1 MRTIEQRIYD
11 IVAKNSYKPS
21 QPMTTLS
28 ELGCDSLDCI
38 EIAMDI
44 EKELG
49 LDIDASNWVTGDMS
63 AHDIVCMVEYE
74 YLGVRK
80 EKL

>member
-11 IVAKNSYKPS
+11 IVAKDSYKPS
-21 QPMTTLS
+21 QPMTPLS

-44 EKELG
+44 EKEFGIEVSLNG
-49 LDIDASNWVTGDMS
+49 QINGRMS

-74 YLGVRK
+74 CLGARK
-80 EKL
+80 EKP